1 MMLIYLSAIN
11 SSYFMMSDLN
21 DAMKEIKLI
30 ILVCRVFL
38 SSSKSKK
45 KIERKKELINYENGH
60 RLPYVAENIQTQ
72 CQNFH
77 LFESLV
83 ECIQY
88 S

>member
-38 SSSKSKK
+38 SSSGPYPYQFEFIQFTKQNSTHPTIQARETDFLRVQFKLDLRYYIV
-45 KIERKKELINYENGH
+45 KIR
-60 RLPYVAENIQTQ
+60 
-72 CQNFH
+72 
-77 LFESLV
+77 
-83 ECIQY
+83 
-88 S
+88 